1 MQRPQQQQKPQQQ
14 RQTRYSQRTRTP
26 VVRLQ
31 VGRTYR
37 RDDDPRDGEEERYS
51 EGVGPD
57 ISSDEFWARIHA
69 AENEPSTE
77 PGSPR
82 GTVPEPQSD
91 TKKMSDSESDESDAD
106 SLSESEEESDTQERQ
121 EVAQKKRNKPKP
133 DDALLAVPKVAP
145 DKQNQQHPQHQDL
158 FAWMKTF
165 STK

>member
-51 EGVGPD
+51 EGVGPE

-91 TKKMSDSESDESDAD
+91 TKMSDSESDESDAD